1 MVGNYYHI
9 LGVAVNA
16 SDDQI
21 KKAYKTLALK
31 YHPDKNK
38 DPGAEEKFKE
48 IAEAYEVLRD
58 KDKRR
63 AFDRYGNES
72 SKRTQKFNH
81 GFRDNWF
88 SSPSDPFDLFR
99 SFFGDRDPFSFSDQF
114 YDPFT
119 FMFQR
124 HMQVHR
130 NFHNRLHHNPLH
142 QLTNIF
148 NSDPFFNNMLNSPM
162 CSSRLNYIPPV
173 QRPHTG
179 HVTRTNGPSRT
190 IEIKIERGEESSK
203 NGRDCTDKQDSNVSE
218 VKKERNIENKENK
231 HQVQLNGKSKA
242 FTIPGRT
249 SRNLSAPRKL
259 SINEQQSLNTR
270 LTRPSRCTVIRTTR
284 TN

>member
-38 DPGAEEKFKE
+38 DPGTEEKFKE
-48 IAEAYEVLRD
+48 VAEAYEVLSD

-63 AFDRYGNES
+63 AFDIYGNES
-72 SKRTQKFNH
+72 SKRTQKFKH
-81 GFRDNWF
+81 GFCHSWF

-99 SFFGDRDPFSFSDQF
+99 SFFGDHDPFSLSDQF

-124 HMQVHR
+124 HMQIHR

-148 NSDPFFNNMLNSPM
+148 NNDPFFNSMLNSPM
-162 CSSRLNYIPPV
+162 CSSRPNSVETL
-173 QRPHTG
+173 HTG
-179 HVTRTNGPSRT
+179 HVTRTSGPSRT
-190 IEIKIERGEESSK
+190 IEIKIEREGASSK
-203 NGRDCTDKQDSNVSE
+203 LDNPVSE
-218 VKKERNIENKENK
+218 VKKERNIEVKENK
-231 HQVQLNGKSKA
+231 QQQVHLDGKAKP

-249 SRNLSAPRKL
+249 SRNFATPRKL
-259 SINEQQSLNTR
+259 SMNQQQSLNTR
-270 LTRPSRCTVIRTTR
+270 LTIPGRYTVIRTTR